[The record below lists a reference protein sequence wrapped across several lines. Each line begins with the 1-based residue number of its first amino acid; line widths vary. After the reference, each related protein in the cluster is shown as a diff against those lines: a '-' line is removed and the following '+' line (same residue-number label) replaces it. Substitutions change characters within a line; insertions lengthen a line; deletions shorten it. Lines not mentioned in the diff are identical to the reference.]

1 MPMRREFLKYIG
13 LATPVSTALFLI
25 NEDPNCDNA
34 LSQSHPEVNKK
45 VEKIFREAHEDS
57 EWYTNPGETEEIINQ
72 KKQKVIE
79 LNSLQTPTKPNSTF

>member
-1 MPMRREFLKYIG
+1 M
-13 LATPVSTALFLI
+13 ATLVSTTLFLI
-25 NEDPNCDNA
+25 NEDPNCDNDF
-34 LSQSHPEVNKK
+34 SQSHPEVNKK

-57 EWYTNPGETEEIINQ
+57 EWYINPGVTEEIINQ